1 MKGDSKVSKI
11 NNISLFNFVNDW
23 IPFDY
28 GRNNDIC
35 IFYIQQEWSNDKRE
49 YAKTFIVLMN
59 NTIISVY
66 LLY

>member
-49 YAKTFIVLMN
+49 YAKTFIVLIN

>member
-35 IFYIQQEWSNDKRE
+35 IFYLQQEWSNDKRE
-49 YAKTFIVLMN
+49 YAKTFIVLIN